1 MRVTPRLKLV
11 TVCVSAALAQMMAV
25 PALADSGKGVDTVI
39 GNARNGGYQSGLSQK
54 DLDASSHLHT
64 PTGQLYSVPSVDT
77 ESGITTEG
85 GWVING
91 GLEAGLLR
99 SQAKDKNAIYDMYR
113 ANSNGF
119 LLNNFSLSGE
129 KADAARYFEVKGGG
143 VGQKDQFYALTV
155 GHYGVW
161 KVKAFYNET
170 PHVFTTTYR
179 NLWNGVGTGNLT
191 LLPGLTP
198 GGTGAAGTVA
208 PGISTQDVNNI
219 IATANANAN
228 TELSIVR
235 KKGGV
240 RLDMNVMNGVKFV
253 ASYSNEKRKGSRAF
267 GMVAGIGGGGGQA
280 TPFIEVPESIDY
292 NTHDFLTSLQ
302 YADELNSLNV
312 NVTASIFKNNI
323 GTETIQIPFS
333 NIAVAAD
340 GVAAGK
346 LTQGRF
352 DLVPDNKSYNAS
364 AEYERLLPV
373 WSGRFNAT
381 VSAGTSRQDDALIA
395 PSVNA
400 IPGATAMNSTVNA
413 AGGWDTT
420 GSLSQQSAG
429 TRIDNKLVDLGLLFK
444 PADRLNVKGKFRYY
458 ETQNRSHYL
467 ACNPNATYNDN
478 SPATGTTSGG
488 INALGCNGV
497 LGRILNDGAAVSLF
511 QPNVALTA
519 PTLTTAGTGPG
530 TNFYI
535 QNTPYD
541 SKQTNYGLTADYKL
555 AKFSSL
561 NASLE
566 KEDVKRSFR
575 ERDMTYETKVKLGY
589 VNSGIEGGTLRL
601 SLEHDNRTGSQ
612 YSTTQY
618 RTTQMSG
625 ALYPYL
631 PGLTTA
637 ATLPAAAYQTTA
649 LYETRRVDVADRR
662 QDILNAR
669 FNYMV
674 TPELDAGISG
684 QWKHARYPDA
694 VLGTSRRDQNSANL
708 DLTYQ
713 PMAEFS
719 ISGFYSYQAG
729 KYNFASATAGIAAG
743 TAATASNPQGWPG
756 TCTNLSNPGGCALPY
771 NRLAMFN
778 IDTKDT
784 NNILGLDG
792 MYDFGTA
799 LLKVAVT
806 SARGVTSTSYRYG
819 PTAAIQTGPNTG
831 TGMPDMLFVQKTL
844 DLNLLIPHNKKL
856 STHLLYHFE
865 AATITDWHY
874 QNLQSS
880 PSASLTTTGVTDG
893 FVLDQGAQNY
903 HVHSFGVFLNYKM

>member
-11 TVCVSAALAQMMAV
+11 TVCVAAALAQMAV

-39 GNARNGGYQSGLSQK
+39 GNARNGGYQSGLSPK

-64 PTGQLYSVPSVDT
+64 PTGQMYSMPAVDT
-77 ESGITTEG
+77 EAGIKTEG

-119 LLNNFSLSGE
+119 LLNNFNLSGE
-129 KADAARYFEVKGGG
+129 NADTARYFEVKGGG

-161 KVKAFYNET
+161 KVKTFYNET

-198 GGTGAAGTVA
+198 GGTGAGAVA
-208 PGISTQDVNNI
+208 PGITPTDAANI
-219 IATANANAN
+219 VATANANAN

-240 RLDMNVMNGVKFV
+240 RLDMNVLDGVKFI

-292 NTHDFLTSLQ
+292 NTHDFMTGIQ

-312 NVTASIFKNNI
+312 HVTASVFKNNI
-323 GTETIQIPFS
+323 GTETIQDPMG
-333 NIAVAAD
+333 NAGVLTN
-340 GVAAGK
+340 GVAAQTMK
-346 LTQGRF
+346 QARF
-352 DLVPDNKSYNAS
+352 DLVPDNQAYNAL
-364 AEYERLLPV
+364 AEYERLLPAL
-373 WSGRFNAT
+373 WNGRFNAT
-381 VSAGTSRQDDALIA
+381 VSTGINKQNDSLIA
-395 PSVNA
+395 PSINPVPGGTTTNFA
-400 IPGATAMNSTVNA
+400 ITPGF
-413 AGGWDTT
+413 GGWDTT
-420 GSLSQQSAG
+420 DSLSQKTAN
-429 TRIDNKLVDLGLLFK
+429 TRINNNLVDLGLAFK
-444 PADRLNVKGKFRYY
+444 PTDRLNVKGKFRYY
-458 ETQNRSHYL
+458 ETRNSSHYL
-467 ACNPNATYNDN
+467 ACNPNATYVDTNFTQPGN
-478 SPATGTTSGG
+478 QGGG

-497 LGRILNDGAAVSLF
+497 WGRLINDVGQSMLF
-511 QPNVALTA
+511 QPNVAA
-519 PTLTTAGTGPG
+519 PATTQ
-530 TNFYI
+530 YI
-535 QNTPYD
+535 QSTPYD

-555 AKFSSL
+555 GKFSSL

-589 VNSGIEGGTLRL
+589 VNNGIENGTLRL
-601 SLEHDNRTGSQ
+601 SLEHDNRNGSQ
-612 YSTTQY
+612 YSSTQY

-631 PGLTTA
+631 PV
-637 ATLPAAAYQTTA
+637 ATVLPAAAYQTTA
-649 LYETRRVDVADRR
+649 LYETRRVDVSDRR

-684 QWKHARYPDA
+684 QWKHVRYPDA

-713 PMAEFS
+713 PVAEFS

-743 TAATASNPQGWPG
+743 IAAVPGVNPAGWPL
-756 TCTNLSNPGGCALPY
+756 TCTDLNNPGGCALPY

-778 IDTKDT
+778 IDNKDT
-784 NNILGLDG
+784 NNIVGLDG
-792 MYDFGTA
+792 QYDFGTA

-819 PTAAIQTGPNTG
+819 SLAAVQTGPNTG
-831 TGMPDMLFVQKTL
+831 TGMPDTLFAQKTL
-844 DLNLLIPHNKKL
+844 DVNLLIPHSKKL

-880 PSASLTTTGVTDG
+880 SSASLTTTGVTDG
-893 FVLDQGAQNY
+893 FVLDRGAQNY